1 MDDKFSLKG
10 KSAIVTGA
18 AGGIGGAIAKAF
30 KDAGAQVACVDLAV
44 DKIGRDYLP
53 IRCDVSSE
61 PETKAAVAT
70 IAKTLGSIHEL
81 VNAAALRHDEEGATS
96 NGTQAPAGKVRHAG
110 GDRSRCALPRLRCV
124 ELYDRVES
132 VGRRGLQRRLGLP
145 GSSLGG

>member
-1 MDDKFSLKG
+1 MNDKYSLKG

-30 KDAGAQVACVDLAV
+30 KDAGAEVACVDLAV

-70 IAKTLGSIHEL
+70 IAKTFGGIHVL
-81 VNAAALRHDEEGATS
+81 VNAAAMRDPTATVIDLDLAAW
-96 NGTQAPAGKVRHAG
+96 NKVFA
-110 GDRSRCALPRLRCV
+110 V
-124 ELYDRVES
+124 
-132 VGRRGLQRRLGLP
+132 
-145 GSSLGG
+145 